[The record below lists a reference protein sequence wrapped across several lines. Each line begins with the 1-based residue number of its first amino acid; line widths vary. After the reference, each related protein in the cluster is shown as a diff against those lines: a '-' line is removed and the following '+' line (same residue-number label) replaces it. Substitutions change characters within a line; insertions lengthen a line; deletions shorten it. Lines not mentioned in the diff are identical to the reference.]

1 MRKALMYRVI
11 PLLVLL
17 AVVWVLLFG
26 SSSAVFAADGDTTE
40 AESIRTSD
48 PLDDLDGAV
57 IGGKDFDL
65 ANYPWNENGSPQM
78 IYFAEVGYSMY
89 SDLRNEYALY
99 IYVYNPSGLAIDT
112 ESDYNKLELAFGEN
126 KTYDK
131 YTLAF
136 LTYSQAAGYEGLFYK
151 FEVTLTEAQRTQ
163 ALRLLSSNARVYTIT
178 GMEFSVGGQVT
189 EYPVG
194 YDTATEQGS
203 VYTYSG
209 YMLGYGS
216 NLATESTLTCMVEGF
231 SEYLTLDVEQTV
243 YRPQGDFYEG
253 DQSQL
258 NSCWFTIPNEYIEKF
273 GNVSKILYEWYE
285 YVTKP
290 ILVTENSTIWR
301 NLDDLHGGNT
311 SALNNFY
318 VLLIALSNTDS
329 SWFGSHSDGLGWTS
343 NVEMEDSYTFMDIN
357 ASITTAIADDLF
369 FSNLSAAFYTGG
381 ESYETFGISA
391 EDLEQK
397 FIENSQ
403 LLGDTSIV
411 GKYASSLFENYVT
424 DGRTMGYN
432 KAESVDT
439 LDIYWNTTTKDF
451 WQQIFGGYD
460 VTTEYDTVDA
470 FHYVTAEDL
479 SGSDAEVAE
488 LLYVDVDDVPALR
501 LRFAAA
507 DLLDETVVLFRYANT
522 GYYSMPVAQA
532 YTTSY
537 SEGETDNDLAYDC
550 AKQWTG
556 SWGSVGYSAYMARE
570 TVFLN
575 FDIISIT
582 FTTEEGVS
590 TEIPVVMSPEDVF
603 SDVDPP
609 LEENYH
615 EGLGL
620 LDIIKIVL
628 IVLAVILLL
637 IVLMPVLPYIVKGI
651 VWIVCLPFKAIAA
664 LFKGIKKAVKKK
676 PKDTGLAQ
684 APPTAKSSGKTK
696 QRKRKARKK

>member
-89 SDLRNEYALY
+89 SDLHDEYALY

-136 LTYSQAAGYEGLFYK
+136 LSYSQAAGYEGLFYK

-243 YRPQGDFYEG
+243 YRPEGDFYRGE
-253 DQSQL
+253 QSQL
-258 NSCWFTIPNEYIEKF
+258 NSCWFTIPDDYIEKF
-273 GNVSKILYEWYE
+273 GDVSKILYEWYE
-285 YVTKP
+285 YITKP
-290 ILVTENSTIWR
+290 VFVTEDSFVFNQ
-301 NLDDLHGGNT
+301 LDSLAGADISLLSDLDFFTYG
-311 SALNNFY
+311 
-318 VLLIALSNTDS
+318 
-329 SWFGSHSDGLGWTS
+329 
-343 NVEMEDSYTFMDIN
+343 
-357 ASITTAIADDLF
+357 
-369 FSNLSAAFYTGG
+369 FSNGVDAGGIYTDFKGPWISNFEFDNEIYEVSLGYVGVGNVYLQESNKFDNFSAVFHTAG
-381 ESYETFGISA
+381 ESYKTFGIRA
-391 EDLEQK
+391 EELEEK

-411 GKYASSLFENYVT
+411 GKYASSLFEDYVA

-451 WQQIFGGYD
+451 WDKLVGGCE
-460 VTTEYDTVDA
+460 VATEYASIDA

-479 SGSDAEVAE
+479 NGTDAEVAE
-488 LLYVDVDDVPALR
+488 RLYVDEEDVSSLR

-507 DLLDETVVLFRYANT
+507 DLLDETVVLFRYAST
-522 GYYSMPVAQA
+522 DYFSYPAPIF
-532 YTTSY
+532 YSY
-537 SEGETDNDLAYDC
+537 SVEDITDDREIVRGVFDDVQTDSC
-550 AKQWTG
+550 
-556 SWGSVGYSAYMARE
+556 SAYMAQE

-590 TEIPVVMSPEDVF
+590 TEIPVVMSPQDVF
-603 SDVDPP
+603 GDIDPP

-651 VWIVCLPFKAIAA
+651 VWIICLPFKAIAA
-664 LFKGIKKAVKKK
+664 LFKGIKKAVKKE
-676 PKDTGLAQ
+676 PKDTGQAQ
-684 APPTAKSSGKTK
+684 APPTMKSGGKIK
-696 QRKRKARKK
+696 RQKRKARKK